1 MKFKIGNVL
10 KNGNQIIIVTE
21 ARSDKIHWVSLEYT
35 GVLGSTYYENQE
47 YEEDCDC
54 LDSYDELD
62 EDCPYCLGSFRVTRI
77 LPGCKNATLLANNVK
92 EYIQNRLLQNF
103 EIFKR

>member
-1 MKFKIGNVL
+1 M
-10 KNGNQIIIVTE
+10 NQ
-21 ARSDKIHWVSLEYT
+21 
-35 GVLGSTYYENQE
+35 
-47 YEEDCDC
+47 
-54 LDSYDELD
+54 LD

-77 LPGCKNATLLANNVK
+77 LLGCKNATLLANNVK